1 MSTRVFKFN
10 KIGGKWF
17 YVTAP
22 DFGIMAIEMP
32 TSTWPLLDFAAQ
44 GKDDISMKML
54 RKNTLERVKI
64 SLGRI
69 RYMKGGALYF
79 ILDYTGAIYGTREIG
94 RRTIWIGNATR
105 KILNNFPE
113 VINLTW

>member
-1 MSTRVFKFN
+1 MSARVFTFN

-22 DFGIMAIEMP
+22 DLGNLAIEMP
-32 TSTWPLLDFAAQ
+32 TNTWPLLDFAAQ
-44 GKDDISMKML
+44 GKDDISLKML

-94 RRTIWIGNATR
+94 KRAIWIGNATR